1 MISRRSFMASAS
13 WLGAAAALPRIKPF
27 VALDV
32 RPLDDLTSSSATRL
46 AAAVRRKEVSSV
58 ELVDAFLARIAVINP
73 RLNSVVHLDHA
84 AARAAARL
92 ADQRVAR
99 RDPLGPLHGVPIT
112 IKDSF
117 DTAGM
122 VSTAGTSGRRA
133 FVPTRDATAVQR
145 LRGAGAILLGKTNCP
160 ELTLSYET
168 DNLIYG
174 RTSNPYDL
182 TRTCGGSS
190 GGAAATLAAC
200 GSALDLGSDTGGSI
214 RVPSHHCGTAGLK
227 PTSGRVPRT
236 GHIIGADGVF
246 QSFTQVGPM
255 ARYVEDLAL
264 VLPILAGT
272 DFADAA
278 IVPCILQ
285 PSGAVSLRGLRVAV
299 YTDNGLFA
307 PTPATATTVADAA
320 AALAAAGCR
329 MTEAV
334 PPALKATYALGN
346 RLWRAAGSTTVQ
358 QLLKSAG
365 TTDVSPPLQ
374 PWLTPHEPIIAADLI
389 RLLEE
394 LDRARGLMLAFLEGF
409 DAILCPA
416 CAFAAPPHGATLRDD
431 LDAAYSYS
439 EIYNY
444 VGWPA
449 AVVRAGASAEGLP
462 IGVQIVARPWREDVV
477 LALAAQVEKE
487 LGGWRMPPL

>member
-1 MISRRSFMASAS
+1 MISRRSFVASAS
-13 WLGAAAALPRIKPF
+13 WAGAAALLPPIWPS
-27 VALDV
+27 VAPDV

-46 AAAVRRKEVSSV
+46 AAAVRRREVSSL

-73 RLNSVVHLDHA
+73 RLNSVVQLDHE
-84 AARAAARL
+84 AARAGARL

-99 RDPLGPLHGVPIT
+99 RDRLGPLHGVPIT

-117 DTAGM
+117 DTAGI

-168 DNLIYG
+168 DNLVYG

-236 GHIIGADGVF
+236 GHIMGAEGVF
-246 QSFTQVGPM
+246 QSFTHVGPM

-264 VLPILAGT
+264 VLPLLAGT

-278 IVPCILQ
+278 IVTGTLQ
-285 PSGAVSLRGLRVAV
+285 PLAAVSLRGLRVAV
-299 YTDNGLFA
+299 YSDNDLFA
-307 PTPATATTVADAA
+307 STPATVATVANAA
-320 AALAAAGCR
+320 TALAAAGCR
-329 MTEAV
+329 ITEAV
-334 PPALKATYALGN
+334 PPALKATYSIGN

-365 TTDVSPPLQ
+365 TTDVSLPLQ
-374 PWLTPHEPIIAADLI
+374 PWLTPHEPIVAADLV

-394 LDRARGLMLAFLEGF
+394 LDRARGLMLSFLEGF
-409 DAILCPA
+409 DAILCPV
-416 CAFAAPPHGATLRDD
+416 CAFAAPTHGATLRDD

-462 IGVQIVARPWREDVV
+462 IGVQIVARPWREDVA
-477 LALAAQVEKE
+477 LAVAAQVEKE
-487 LGGWRMPPL
+487 LGGWRMPRL

>member
-1 MISRRSFMASAS
+1 MISRRSFVASAS
-13 WLGAAAALPRIKPF
+13 WVGAMAALPPIKMR
-27 VALDV
+27 ARDV
-32 RPLDDLTSSSATRL
+32 PLLDDLTRNSATRL
-46 AAAVRRKEVSSV
+46 AAAVRRKEVSSR
-58 ELVDAFLARIAVINP
+58 ELVDAFLARIARINP
-73 RLNSVVHLDHA
+73 RLNCVVHIDHEG
-84 AARAAARL
+84 ARAAARL

-99 RDPLGPLHGVPIT
+99 RDRLGPLHGVPIT

-117 DTAGM
+117 DTAGL

-145 LRGAGAILLGKTNCP
+145 LRGAGAVLLGKTNCP

-174 RTSNPYDL
+174 RTNNPYDV

-200 GSALDLGSDTGGSI
+200 GTALDVGSDTGGSI
-214 RVPSHHCGTAGLK
+214 RVPSHHCGTTGLK

-236 GHIIGADGVF
+236 GHIIGAEGVF

-264 VLPILAGT
+264 VFPLLAGT

-278 IVPCILQ
+278 IGTGIPTLGEVN
-285 PSGAVSLRGLRVAV
+285 LRGLRIAV
-299 YTDNGLFA
+299 HTDNGLFP
-307 PTPATATTVADAA
+307 PTADTVTAVTNAA
-320 AALAAAGCR
+320 AVLSASGCYV
-329 MTEAV
+329 THTLPSAY
-334 PPALKATYALGN
+334 KATYALGN
-346 RLWRAAGSTTVQ
+346 RLWRAAGSATVRR
-358 QLLKSAG
+358 LLDAAG
-365 TTDVSPPLQ
+365 TTDVSPPIQ
-374 PWLTPHEPIIAADLI
+374 PWLAPHDPIASADLI
-389 RLLEE
+389 RLLED
-394 LDRARGLMLAFLEGF
+394 LDGARGRMLSFLEGY

-416 CAFAAPPHGATLRDD
+416 CAFAAPAHGATLRED

-449 AVVRAGASAEGLP
+449 VVVPSGMSTEGLP
-462 IGVQIVARPWREDVV
+462 IGVQIVARPWREDV
-477 LALAAQVEKE
+477 ALTVAAQVERE
-487 LGGWRMPPL
+487 LGGWRMPAF

>member
-1 MISRRSFMASAS
+1 MISRRSFVKSVS
-13 WLGAAAALPRIKPF
+13 WAGAAAALPLTTPP
-27 VALDV
+27 VAGNV
-32 RPLDDLTSSSATRL
+32 RPLEDWTSSSATRL
-46 AAAVRRKEVSSV
+46 AAAVRRRDVSSL
-58 ELVDAFLARIAVINP
+58 ELVDAFLARIAAINP
-73 RLNSVVHLDHA
+73 RLNSVVQLDHEG
-84 AARAAARL
+84 ARAAAKR

-99 RDPLGPLHGVPIT
+99 RDRLGPLHGVPIT

-117 DTAGM
+117 DTAGI
-122 VSTAGTSGRRA
+122 VSTAGTSGRRH

-145 LRGAGAILLGKTNCP
+145 LRATGAILLGKTNCP

-174 RTSNPYDL
+174 RTNNPYDL

-227 PTSGRVPRT
+227 PTSGRIPRT
-236 GHIIGADGVF
+236 GHIMGAEGVF
-246 QSFTQVGPM
+246 QSFTHVGPM

-264 VLPILAGT
+264 VLPLLAGI

-278 IVPCILQ
+278 IVTGTFQ
-285 PSGAVSLRGLRVAV
+285 PLGAVSLRGLRVAV
-299 YTDNGLFA
+299 YTDNDLFA
-307 PTPATATTVADAA
+307 PTPATVATVANAA
-320 AALAAAGCR
+320 TALTTAGCR
-329 MTEAV
+329 LTEAA
-334 PPALKATYALGN
+334 PPALKTTYSIGN
-346 RLWRAAGSTTVQ
+346 RLWRAAGSITVQ
-358 QLLKSAG
+358 QMLKSAG
-365 TTDVSPPLQ
+365 TTEVSPPLQ
-374 PWLTPHEPIIAADLI
+374 PWLTPHEPILAADLI
-389 RLLEE
+389 RLLED
-394 LDRARGLMLAFLEGF
+394 LDRARGHMLSFLEGF
-409 DAILCPA
+409 DAILCPV
-416 CAFAAPPHGATLRDD
+416 CAFAAPTHGATLRDD

-462 IGVQIVARPWREDVV
+462 IGVQIVARPWREDV
-477 LALAAQVEKE
+477 ALAVAAHVEKE
-487 LGGWRMPPL
+487 LGGWRMPRL

>member
-1 MISRRSFMASAS
+1 MISRRAFVASAT
-13 WLGAAAALPRIKPF
+13 WAGTAAALPPLRPR

-32 RPLDDLTSSSATRL
+32 RPLEDLTSTSATRL
-46 AAAVRRKEVSSV
+46 AAAIRRREVSSL
-58 ELVDAFLARIAVINP
+58 ELVDAFLAQIAAINP
-73 RLNSVVHLDHA
+73 RLNCVVQLNHEL
-84 AARAAARL
+84 ARAAARL

-99 RDPLGPLHGVPIT
+99 RDRLGPLHGVPIT

-117 DTAGM
+117 DTSGI
-122 VSTAGTSGRRA
+122 VSTAGTSGRRD
-133 FVPTRDATAVQR
+133 FVPARDATAVQR
-145 LRGAGAILLGKTNCP
+145 LREAGAILLGKTNCP

-236 GHIIGADGVF
+236 GHILGAEGVF
-246 QSFTQVGPM
+246 QSFTHVGPM
-255 ARYVEDLAL
+255 ARYVEDLEL
-264 VLPILAGT
+264 VLPLLAGS

-278 IVPCILQ
+278 IVTSTLQ
-285 PSGAVSLRGLRVAV
+285 PLGAVNLRGLRVAV
-299 YTDNGLFA
+299 YSDNDLFA
-307 PTPATATTVADAA
+307 PTPATVTTVGNAA
-320 AALAAAGCR
+320 AVLTA
-329 MTEAV
+329 AV
-334 PPALKATYALGN
+334 PPALKATYSIGN
-346 RLWRAAGSTTVQ
+346 RLWRAAGSSTVQ
-358 QLLKSAG
+358 ALLKAAG

-374 PWLTPHEPIIAADLI
+374 PWLTPHEPIAATDLI
-389 RLLEE
+389 RLLAD
-394 LDRARGLMLAFLEGF
+394 LDRSRGLMLSFLEGF
-409 DAILCPA
+409 DAILSPV
-416 CAFAAPPHGATLRDD
+416 CAFAAPIHGATLRDD

-449 AVVRAGASAEGLP
+449 VVVRAGSSAEGLP
-462 IGVQIVARPWREDVV
+462 IGVQIVARPWREDV
-477 LALAAQVEKE
+477 ALAVAARIENE
-487 LGGWRMPPL
+487 LGGWRMPRL

>member
-1 MISRRSFMASAS
+1 MISRRSFVASAS
-13 WLGAAAALPRIKPF
+13 WAGAAAALPPIRP
-27 VALDV
+27 VVVPGA
-32 RPLDDLTSSSATRL
+32 RPLDDLTGSSATRL
-46 AAAVRRKEVSSV
+46 AAAIRRREVSSL
-58 ELVDAFLARIAVINP
+58 ELVDAFLARIAVVNP
-73 RLNSVVHLDHA
+73 RLNCVVQLDHE
-84 AARAAARL
+84 AARAAARR
-92 ADQRVAR
+92 ADQGVAR
-99 RDPLGPLHGVPIT
+99 RARLGPLHGVPIT

-122 VSTAGTSGRRA
+122 VSTAGTSGRRD
-133 FVPTRDATAVQR
+133 FVPRRDATAVAR

-168 DNLIYG
+168 DNLVYG

-236 GHIIGADGVF
+236 GHIMGAEGIF
-246 QSFTQVGPM
+246 QSFTHVGPM

-264 VLPILAGT
+264 ALPLLAGP

-278 IVPCILQ
+278 IGTSPVPPL
-285 PSGAVSLRGLRVAV
+285 GAVGLRGLRVAV
-299 YTDNGLFA
+299 YADNDLFA
-307 PTPATATTVADAA
+307 PTPATVTTVANAA
-320 AALAAAGCR
+320 TVLAAAGCR
-329 MTEAV
+329 MMETV

-358 QLLKSAG
+358 HLLQSAG

-374 PWLTPHEPIIAADLI
+374 PWLTPHEPIVAADLI
-389 RLLEE
+389 RLLEDM
-394 LDRARGLMLAFLEGF
+394 DRARGLMLSFLEGF
-409 DAILCPA
+409 DAILCPV
-416 CAFAAPPHGATLRDD
+416 CAFAAPTHGATLRDD

-449 AVVRAGASAEGLP
+449 AVVRAGTSAEGLP
-462 IGVQIVARPWREDVV
+462 IGVQIVARPWREDV
-477 LALAAQVEKE
+477 ALTVAAHLEKE
-487 LGGWRMPPL
+487 LGGWRRPP

>member
-1 MISRRSFMASAS
+1 MISRRSFVASAS
-13 WLGAAAALPRIKPF
+13 WAGAAAALPPIRPSGELE
-27 VALDV
+27 VS
-32 RPLDDLTSSSATRL
+32 PLDDLTSSSATRL
-46 AAAVRRKEVSSV
+46 AAAIRGKKVSSV
-58 ELVDAFLARIAVINP
+58 ELVDAFLARIAAINP
-73 RLNSVVHLDHA
+73 RLNCVVQVNHE
-84 AARAAARL
+84 AARAAAKL
-92 ADQRVAR
+92 ADQGVAR
-99 RDPLGPLHGVPIT
+99 RQRLGPLHGVPIT

-122 VSTAGTSGRRA
+122 VSTAGTSGRRD

-145 LRGAGAILLGKTNCP
+145 LRRAGAILLGKTNCP

-168 DNLIYG
+168 DNLVYG
-174 RTSNPYDL
+174 RTSNPYDV

-236 GHIIGADGVF
+236 GHIIGAQGVF
-246 QSFTQVGPM
+246 QSFTHVGPM

-264 VLPILAGT
+264 VLPLLAGT
-272 DFADAA
+272 DFTDAA
-278 IVPCILQ
+278 IVTSPLQ
-285 PSGAVSLRGLRVAV
+285 PPGAVNLRGLRVAV
-299 YTDNGLFA
+299 YTDNDLFA
-307 PTPATATTVADAA
+307 PTPATVATVGNAA
-320 AALAAAGCR
+320 AVLATAGCHV
-329 MTEAV
+329 TEAI
-334 PPALKATYALGN
+334 PPAFKATYSIGN

-358 QLLKSAG
+358 QLLQTAG
-365 TTDVSPPLQ
+365 TTEVSPPLQ
-374 PWLTPHEPIIAADLI
+374 PWLTPHEPIVTADLI
-389 RLLEE
+389 RLLED
-394 LDRARGLMLAFLEGF
+394 LDRARGLMLSFLEGF

-416 CAFAAPPHGATLRDD
+416 CAFAAPTHGATLRDD

-449 AVVRAGASAEGLP
+449 VVVRAGASAEGLP
-462 IGVQIVARPWREDVV
+462 IGIQIVARPWREDV
-477 LALAAQVEKE
+477 ALSVAARVERE
-487 LGGWRMPPL
+487 LGGWRMPRL